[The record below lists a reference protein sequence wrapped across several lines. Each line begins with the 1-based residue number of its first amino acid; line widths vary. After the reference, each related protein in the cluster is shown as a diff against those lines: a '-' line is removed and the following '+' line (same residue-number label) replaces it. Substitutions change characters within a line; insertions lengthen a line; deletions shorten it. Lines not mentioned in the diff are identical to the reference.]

1 MLQIPKVLIAC
12 PISERKSYCID
23 AFLEHITNFTYPRK
37 TFYFSDNS
45 QNPNWAAR
53 KIVYENG
60 IDCDWISPEGKK
72 SNQYIAESQQQ
83 IREHFLNSDADYL
96 FSLECDIFPDRDV
109 IETLLAENEGVC
121 AMKYFIGE
129 GAQSH
134 ILAQETDDSWSE
146 NTNRNQQPL
155 ETFIEHGRKNT
166 ATNYGLGCVLLSRK
180 VVEEINFR
188 VDERS
193 EIHSDN
199 YFSVDL
205 RDSGYK
211 IKVLD
216 KIVTHH
222 NKKCI
227 V

>member
-1 MLQIPKVLIAC
+1 MLQIPKVQISC
-12 PISERKSYCID
+12 PINQRKSYCID
-23 AFLEHITNFTYPRK
+23 AFLEHIINLTYPRK

-45 QNPNWAAR
+45 LNRYWGAQ
-53 KIVYENG
+53 KIVIENG
-60 IDCDWISPEGKK
+60 MDCGYVSPEGKK
-72 SNQYIAESQQQ
+72 SNQYIVESQQQ
-83 IREHFLNSDADYL
+83 IREHFLNSDVDYL
-96 FSLECDIFPDRDV
+96 FSLECDIFPELDV
-109 IETLLAENEGVC
+109 IETMLTENEDVC

-129 GAQSH
+129 SSQSH
-134 ILAQETDDSWSE
+134 ILAQETDDGWSE

-188 VDERS
+188 IDERS
-193 EIHSDN
+193 SIHSDN
-199 YFSVDL
+199 LFAVDI

-216 KIVTHH
+216 KIVTHY
-222 NKKCI
+222 NRQW